1 MKSISF
7 SEANKDFKAV
17 LDAVNY
23 NDAPIIVGSQNDN
36 GAVIISLAHY
46 NSLMATLYLL
56 KSPANAKY
64 LAMSIEQ
71 YRTGQVTVHSLKD
84 NTSY

>member
-36 GAVIISLAHY
+36 SAVIISLAHY
-46 NSLMATLYLL
+46 NSLMETLFLL
-56 KSPANAKY
+56 
-64 LAMSIEQ
+64 
-71 YRTGQVTVHSLKD
+71 
-84 NTSY
+84 